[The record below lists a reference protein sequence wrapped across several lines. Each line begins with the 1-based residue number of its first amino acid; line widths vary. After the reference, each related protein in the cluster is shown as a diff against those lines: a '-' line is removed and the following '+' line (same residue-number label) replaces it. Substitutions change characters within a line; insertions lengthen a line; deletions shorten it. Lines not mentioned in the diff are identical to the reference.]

1 MGVSWILGAWAI
13 RRDGATR
20 IPIVTPNIDRLIMKV
35 ILIVEHRKTMVAAY
49 FIDLRSSPGR
59 EILSVPDKF

>member
-1 MGVSWILGAWAI
+1 M
-13 RRDGATR
+13 
-20 IPIVTPNIDRLIMKV
+20 IDIKKKV